1 MKRCGQLN
9 IMNRPHGDLLFFS
22 MSMYTTQFTGIHN
35 VGLRLIGTLL
45 IGTVLQVFPHRCNY
59 SCEEVSAC
67 DGSLLSPKTPEQ
79 AVENAGAAGW
89 MLSDDDW
96 RRLDRLGWETSQ
108 RIIYVT
114 W

>member
-1 MKRCGQLN
+1 LG
-9 IMNRPHGDLLFFS
+9 
-22 MSMYTTQFTGIHN
+22 
-35 VGLRLIGTLL
+35 RLVYIYPIPG
-45 IGTVLQVFPHRCNY
+45 
-59 SCEEVSAC
+59 A
-67 DGSLLSPKTPEQ
+67 KKPEQ

-96 RRLDRLGWETSQ
+96 RRVDRLGWEISQ

>member
-1 MKRCGQLN
+1 VALN
-9 IMNRPHGDLLFFS
+9 WLVRDPWIYPIPG
-22 MSMYTTQFTGIHN
+22 
-35 VGLRLIGTLL
+35 
-45 IGTVLQVFPHRCNY
+45 
-59 SCEEVSAC
+59 A
-67 DGSLLSPKTPEQ
+67 KTPEQ

-96 RRLDRLGWETSQ
+96 RKLDRLGWEISQ